1 MRCCAIRA
9 LPALQPKYK
18 ARERWSG
25 AQRHQPLSC
34 VSGRTMRNGSHDMW
48 LSDHDATCGASSGAE
63 QEVELPK
70 YVAATSQSPSEG
82 ALPSVSAR
90 ETPAVNIAS
99 PAGGGLAGQAVAHG
113 PNARFWRSTNPSARV
128 ATARRRV
135 ARAHY
140 AHAARVCVCVC
151 VRVCV
156 RACVRA
162 SACVQQHN
170 VAQAAVRACLDF
182 VEL

>member
-1 MRCCAIRA
+1 
-9 LPALQPKYK
+9 
-18 ARERWSG
+18 
-25 AQRHQPLSC
+25 
-34 VSGRTMRNGSHDMW
+34 MW

-70 YVAATSQSPSEG
+70 YVATSQSPSEG
-82 ALPSVSAR
+82 ALQAGALPSVSTG

-99 PAGGGLAGQAVAHG
+99 AAGGGLAGAGLRRGQAVAHG
-113 PNARFWRSTNPSARV
+113 PNARFWRSSNPSARV

-140 AHAARVCVCVC
+140 AHAARVCV
-151 VRVCV
+151 

-162 SACVQQHN
+162 SACVQQHK
-170 VAQAAVRACLDF
+170 QLCVRAC
-182 VEL
+182 VPR